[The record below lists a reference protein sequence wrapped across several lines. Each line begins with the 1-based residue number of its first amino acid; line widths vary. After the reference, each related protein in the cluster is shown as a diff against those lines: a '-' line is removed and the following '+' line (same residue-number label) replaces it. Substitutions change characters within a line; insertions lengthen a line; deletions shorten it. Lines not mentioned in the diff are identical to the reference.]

1 MRDADPPTPS
11 AALPAASAAGP
22 PAAAPAP
29 SRRLL
34 RRALRAAAWVAGVL
48 VAVPVLVVATVLV
61 AANTAPGRRL
71 IEREANALTGGAVV
85 LDGLGGRFPDRL
97 RVAHAELRDS
107 EGVWVSLDR
116 LALDWSP
123 LRLLWRDA
131 WIDRLD
137 VDAMRLDRRRIPAS
151 TQSGSYTLSTR
162 VDVAALHVLRL
173 TVDQA
178 VAGVAA
184 VVEVTGNAHLAS
196 LSEGSGAVGVTRID
210 SPGTY
215 KASGRI
221 GPDSLQATLDADEP
235 PGGLVSSVARL
246 PDLGALTLHAALS
259 GPRSAEAT
267 LLALRAGELR
277 ADAHGTLDLAG
288 RSADIELAATAPAM
302 TPAPGVSW
310 QGVSLQAHSQ
320 GPFATP
326 AATGHL
332 DVAGV
337 RADGASLGRLLADV
351 AGDRGHVGLKA
362 SAADLR
368 IPGPKP
374 DLLAAAPLLLT
385 ADVQLDDPARP
396 VSFTLSHPLLDA
408 RGTARTGGDL
418 SAAVHLALPALAPL
432 ASAAGADVQGR
443 AALDVTVSRPA
454 AQAAKDAPAPPMRVG
469 LEGTV
474 AITGGTAPV
483 PALIGETGRLSVQAA
498 LDGADVT
505 LDHATV
511 DGRALHVA
519 ANGTDRAGLLDA
531 DWTVAVSELA
541 ALASTL
547 SGDIA
552 AKGHVSGTLPG
563 RDAAPSAPGAAA
575 QTVTA
580 PVAPGPTASGPTA
593 SGPTATGPA
602 ASGPAA
608 AARTEEAGAPSPAP
622 QPSPAAPSPALPVP
636 AAGGL
641 AVTATADGNVAAQ
654 GVPRGPVHLSVEAHG
669 LPAAPDATITAS
681 GRFDGAPIALDLAAQ
696 KRPDGTLHATIRKA
710 EWKSAQASADVTLPP
725 GAKLPVG
732 TLDLRVA
739 RLADLEP
746 LLHQAA
752 RGALTARIDMG
763 SGSGGSGSGGSG
775 SGASHAQAPG
785 GVPQAR
791 IDVEARDL
799 GLGANGV
806 ARLSLTGHVDDPAA
820 SPVLALKLDAAG
832 LQAGAITGALQLDA
846 AGPQDALALRL
857 DTTLRNVAGGD
868 AQAQAQAQALLDLPA
883 KVLVLRALA
892 ASAKGEQ
899 LRLVAPAR
907 LTFAPAVAVD
917 RLRLALGDATIDL
930 AGRLSPTLDLTASV
944 HNVTPALAKPFA
956 PTLDAQGRIDLD
968 ARLAGTPA
976 APTGTVK
983 LAAAGMRLR
992 TGPAASLPPATLA
1005 ATAQLAGGAARLDAR
1020 LDAGPKVRLAVTGQA
1035 PLGAGPLALAAR
1047 GVIDLSVA
1055 DPVLTAGGRRVL
1067 GQLTLDTTVAGT
1079 EAAPRVSGTI
1089 RLDRGEVQDFAQG
1102 VHLTDVTAL
1111 VEAAGDTLRLSSL
1124 SAKAGQG
1131 TITADGTVGV
1141 LAPGLPVDLRI
1152 RAANARPLSSDL
1164 LTAVLD
1170 ADLFLRGQAR
1180 TRLDAGGTVTIRSA
1194 SINVPNSLPTSVARL
1209 DVIRPGEKPA
1219 PVATGPALL
1228 VGLDLTADA
1237 PGQVFVRGHGLDAEL
1252 GGKLHVGGT
1261 SASPRISGG
1270 FDLRRGSFSLAG
1282 TTLTFNRGRVGFDGT
1297 GVNNRIDPTLD
1308 FQADSTS
1315 GNVTAT
1321 LKVGGYADAPT
1332 ISLSS
1337 SPELPQDEV
1346 LARLLFGQSLKQ
1358 LSPFQIASIAAALAD
1373 LSGVGGGGVDPLSRV
1388 RKGLGLDRLS
1398 LGSSATGNGASVE
1411 AGRYVARGV
1420 YVGAKQGTSGG
1431 TQAQVQIDL
1440 TRRLKLQTTIGTGGG
1455 TPSTGITPDNDPGSS
1470 VGLKY
1475 QFEY

>member
-1 MRDADPPTPS
+1 MTDADPPAPRPT
-11 AALPAASAAGP
+11 ALLPAA
-22 PAAAPAP
+22 AAPP
-29 SRRLL
+29 RRLL
-34 RRALRAAAWVAGVL
+34 RRALRVAAWIVAVL
-48 VAVPVLVVATVLV
+48 VAIPVLVVATILV
-61 AANTAPGRRL
+61 VANTAPGRRL
-71 IEREANALTGGAVV
+71 IEREANALTGGTVM

-97 RVAHAELRDS
+97 RLAHAELRDAG
-107 EGVWVSLDR
+107 GVWVSLDR

-123 LRLLWRDA
+123 RHLLSRDA

-137 VDAMRLDRRRIPAS
+137 VDAVRLDRLPAPAAPAPA
-151 TQSGSYTLSTR
+151 QPAKSGSFSLPVR
-162 VDVAALHVLRL
+162 VDVASLHVLRL
-173 TVDQA
+173 TLGQP

-184 VVEVTGNAHLAS
+184 VAEIAGAAHLAS
-196 LSEGSGAVGVTRID
+196 LSEGDGSVSVTRID

-221 GPDSLQATLDADEP
+221 GPDSLQATLDAAEP
-235 PGGLVSSVARL
+235 PGGLASTVAKL
-246 PDLGALTLHAALS
+246 PELGALTLHASLD

-267 LLALRAGELR
+267 VLALQAGELR

-288 RSADIELAATAPAM
+288 RSADLALSATAPAM

-310 QGVSLQAHSQ
+310 QGVSLQAHSR
-320 GPFATP
+320 GPFTTP

-337 RADGASLGRLLADV
+337 AAGGASLGRLLADV
-351 AGDRGHVGLKA
+351 NGDRGHVGLKA
-362 SAADLR
+362 SAAGLR

-374 DLLAAAPLLLT
+374 ELLAAAPLLLT

-396 VSFTLSHPLLDA
+396 VTFTLSHPLLA
-408 RGTARTGGDL
+408 ASGTARTGGDL
-418 SAAVHLALPALAPL
+418 AAAVHLALPALAPL
-432 ASAAGADVQGR
+432 AAAGGVDIQGH
-443 AALDVTVSRPA
+443 AALDATVSRPA
-454 AQAAKDAPAPPMRVG
+454 ASADRNAPAPPMRVG
-469 LEGTV
+469 LDGTV
-474 AITGGTAPV
+474 AITGGLAPV
-483 PALIGETGRLSVQAA
+483 PALIGEGGTLSVQAV
-498 LDGADVT
+498 LDGADIT
-505 LDHATV
+505 LDHARV

-519 ANGTDRAGLLDA
+519 ANGTDRAGVLDL
-531 DWTVAVSELA
+531 DWTVALAELA
-541 ALASTL
+541 ALTPKL
-547 SGDIA
+547 SGDVA
-552 AKGHVSGTLPG
+552 AKGHVSGTLP
-563 RDAAPSAPGAAA
+563 AAA
-575 QTVTA
+575 TA
-580 PVAPGPTASGPTA
+580 
-593 SGPTATGPA
+593 
-602 ASGPAA
+602 
-608 AARTEEAGAPSPAP
+608 
-622 QPSPAAPSPALPVP
+622 SPAAPAP
-636 AAGGL
+636 AAAGL
-641 AVTATADGNVAAQ
+641 AVTATADGTLAAQ
-654 GVPRGPVHLSVEAHG
+654 GVPRGPVHLALDAHG

-681 GRFDGAPIALDLAAQ
+681 GRFDGAPIALDATAQ

-732 TLDLRVA
+732 TLDLRMT

-746 LLHQAA
+746 LLHQAV
-752 RGALTARIDMG
+752 RGALAAKIDML
-763 SGSGGSGSGGSG
+763 
-775 SGASHAQAPG
+775 SGAAA
-785 GVPQAR
+785 PQAR
-791 IDVEARDL
+791 IDVQARDL

-806 ARLSLTGHVDDPAA
+806 ARLALTGHVDNPAA
-820 SPVLALKLDAAG
+820 SPVVALKLDAAG
-832 LQAGAITGALQLDA
+832 LQAGAITGSAQLDA
-846 AGPQDALALRL
+846 TGPQDALALRL
-857 DTTLRNVAGGD
+857 ATTLHNVAGSD
-868 AQAQAQAQALLDLPA
+868 AQAQAQALLDLPA
-883 KVLVLRALA
+883 KTVTLRSLA
-892 ASAKGEQ
+892 ATAKGEQ
-899 LRLVAPAR
+899 LRLVAPAK

-917 RLRLALGDATIDL
+917 RLRLALGDATVDL
-930 AGRLSPTLDLTASV
+930 AGRLSPTLDLTAAV

-976 APTGTVK
+976 APTGTVR
-983 LAAAGMRLR
+983 LAASGMRLR

-1005 ATAQLAGGAARLDAR
+1005 ATAQLAAGAARLDAR

-1047 GVIDLSVA
+1047 GTVDLSVA
-1055 DPVLTAGGRRVL
+1055 DPILTAGGRRVL
-1067 GQLTLDTTVAGT
+1067 GQLTLDTTLAGT
-1079 EAAPRVSGTI
+1079 AAAPRIAGTI

-1111 VEAAGDTLRLSSL
+1111 VEAAGDTLRLASL

-1131 TITADGTVGV
+1131 TITASGTVGV
-1141 LAPGLPVDLRI
+1141 LVPGLPVDLRI

-1170 ADLFLRGQAR
+1170 ADLFLRGQAK

-1194 SINVPNSLPTSVARL
+1194 SINVPNSLPTSVAKL
-1209 DVIRPGEKPA
+1209 NVIRPGDKPPPA
-1219 PVATGPALL
+1219 ATGPALL

-1261 SASPRISGG
+1261 SAAPQVSGG
-1270 FDLRRGSFSLAG
+1270 FDLRRGTFSLAG
-1282 TTLTFNRGRVGFDGT
+1282 TTLTFTRGRVGFDGT

-1308 FQADSTS
+1308 FQADSTA

-1321 LKVGGYADAPT
+1321 LKVGGYADAPK

-1337 SPELPQDEV
+1337 NPELPQDEV

-1358 LSPFQIASIAAALAD
+1358 LSPFQIAAIAGALAD
-1373 LSGVGGGGVDPLSRV
+1373 LSGVGGGVDPLSRV

-1411 AGRYVARGV
+1411 AGRYVAKGV

-1455 TPSTGITPDNDPGSS
+1455 TPATGITPDNDPGSS

>member
-1 MRDADPPTPS
+1 MTDADPPAPR
-11 AALPAASAAGP
+11 PAAPSSTATAP
-22 PAAAPAP
+22 P
-29 SRRLL
+29 RGLL
-34 RRALRAAAWVAGVL
+34 RRALRVAAWIVAVL
-48 VAVPVLVVATVLV
+48 VAIPVLVVATILV
-61 AANTAPGRRL
+61 VANTAPGRRL
-71 IEREANALTGGAVV
+71 IEREANALTGGTVV

-97 RVAHAELRDS
+97 RLAHAELRDAD
-107 EGVWVSLDR
+107 GVWVSLDR

-123 LRLLWRDA
+123 RHLLSRDA

-137 VDAMRLDRRRIPAS
+137 VDAVRLDRLPAPAAPAPAQPAS
-151 TQSGSYTLSTR
+151 GSFSLPVR
-162 VDVAALHVLRL
+162 VDVASLHVLRL
-173 TVDQA
+173 TLGQA
-178 VAGVAA
+178 VTGGQPVAGVAA
-184 VVEVTGNAHLAS
+184 VAEIAGAAHLAS
-196 LSEGSGAVGVTRID
+196 LSEGDGSVSVTRID

-215 KASGRI
+215 RASGRI
-221 GPDSLQATLDADEP
+221 GPDSLQATLDAAEP
-235 PGGLVSSVARL
+235 PGGLASTVAKL

-259 GPRSAEAT
+259 GPRTAEAT
-267 LLALRAGELR
+267 VLALQAGELR

-288 RSADIELAATAPAM
+288 RSVDLALSATAPAM

-310 QGVSLQAHSQ
+310 QGVSLQAHSR

-326 AATGHL
+326 EATGHL

-337 RADGASLGRLLADV
+337 QAGGASLGRLLADV
-351 AGDRGHVGLKA
+351 NGDRGHVGLRA
-362 SAADLR
+362 SAAGLH

-374 DLLAAAPLLLT
+374 ELLAAAPLLLT

-396 VSFTLSHPLLDA
+396 VAFTLSHPLLA
-408 RGTARTGGDL
+408 ASGTARTGGDL
-418 SAAVHLALPALAPL
+418 AAAVHLTLPALAPL
-432 ASAAGADVQGR
+432 AAAGGVDIQGR
-443 AALDVTVSRPA
+443 AALDATVSRPA
-454 AQAAKDAPAPPMRVG
+454 ASAEKNAPAPPMRVG
-469 LEGTV
+469 LDGTV
-474 AITGGTAPV
+474 AITGGLAPV
-483 PALIGETGRLSVQAA
+483 PALIGEDGALSVAA
-498 LDGADVT
+498 VLDGADIT
-505 LDHATV
+505 LDHARV

-519 ANGTDRAGLLDA
+519 ANGTERAGVLDL
-531 DWTVAVSELA
+531 DWTVALAELA
-541 ALASTL
+541 ALAPTL
-547 SGDIA
+547 SGDVA

-563 RDAAPSAPGAAA
+563 QAAAP
-575 QTVTA
+575 TTA
-580 PVAPGPTASGPTA
+580 PIIV
-593 SGPTATGPA
+593 PTATAPA
-602 ASGPAA
+602 
-608 AARTEEAGAPSPAP
+608 TEAGTVRPAPPPAPEAPS
-622 QPSPAAPSPALPVP
+622 SAAPVP
-636 AAGGL
+636 TIPGGL
-641 AVTATADGNVAAQ
+641 AVTATADGTVAAQ
-654 GVPRGPVHLSVEAHG
+654 GVPRGPVHLAVEAHG
-669 LPAAPDATITAS
+669 LPAAPDAIITAS
-681 GRFDGAPIALDLAAQ
+681 GRFDGAPIALDAAAQ

-732 TLDLRVA
+732 TVDLRMT

-746 LLHQAA
+746 LLHQAV
-752 RGALTARIDMG
+752 RGALTAKIDMAP
-763 SGSGGSGSGGSG
+763 G
-775 SGASHAQAPG
+775 SGAPGSGAPGSGAPGSGAPGQGASPAQAPG
-785 GVPQAR
+785 GGGTPQAR
-791 IDVEARDL
+791 IDVQGRDL

-806 ARLSLTGHVDDPAA
+806 ARLAVTGRVDNPVA
-820 SPVLALKLDAAG
+820 SPVVALKLDAAG
-832 LQAGAITGALQLDA
+832 LQAGAITGTAQLDA
-846 AGPQDALALRL
+846 TGPQDALTLRL
-857 DTTLRNVAGGD
+857 ATTLHGVAGGD
-868 AQAQAQAQALLDLPA
+868 AQAQAQALLDLPA
-883 KVLVLRALA
+883 RTVMLRALA
-892 ASAKGEQ
+892 ATARGEQ
-899 LRLVAPAR
+899 LRLVAPAK
-907 LTFAPAVAVD
+907 LNFAPAVAVD

-944 HNVTPALAKPFA
+944 RNVTPALAKPFA

-983 LAAAGMRLR
+983 LAASGMRLR

-1020 LDAGPKVRLAVTGQA
+1020 LDAGPKVRLVVTGQA

-1047 GVIDLSVA
+1047 GTVDLAVA
-1055 DPVLTAGGRRVL
+1055 DPILTAGGRRVL
-1067 GQLTLDTTVAGT
+1067 GQLTLDTTLAGT
-1079 EAAPRVSGTI
+1079 AAAPRIAGTI

-1111 VEAAGDTLRLSSL
+1111 VEAAGDTLRLASL

-1131 TITADGTVGV
+1131 TITASGTVGV

-1170 ADLFLRGQAR
+1170 ADLYVRGPAK

-1209 DVIRPGEKPA
+1209 DVIRPGDKPA
-1219 PVATGPALL
+1219 PAATGPALL

-1237 PGQVFVRGHGLDAEL
+1237 PSQVFVRGHGLDAEL

-1261 SASPRISGG
+1261 SAAPQVSGG
-1270 FDLRRGSFSLAG
+1270 FDLRRGTFSLAG
-1282 TTLTFNRGRVGFDGT
+1282 TTLRFSRGRVGFDGT

-1308 FQADSTS
+1308 FQADSTA
-1315 GNVTAT
+1315 GNVTAS
-1321 LKVGGYADAPT
+1321 LKVGGYADAPK

-1337 SPELPQDEV
+1337 NPELPQDEV

-1358 LSPFQIASIAAALAD
+1358 LSPFQIAAIAGALAD
-1373 LSGVGGGGVDPLSRV
+1373 LSGVGGGVDPLSRV

-1411 AGRYVARGV
+1411 AGRYVAKGV

-1455 TPSTGITPDNDPGSS
+1455 TPATGITPDNDPGSS